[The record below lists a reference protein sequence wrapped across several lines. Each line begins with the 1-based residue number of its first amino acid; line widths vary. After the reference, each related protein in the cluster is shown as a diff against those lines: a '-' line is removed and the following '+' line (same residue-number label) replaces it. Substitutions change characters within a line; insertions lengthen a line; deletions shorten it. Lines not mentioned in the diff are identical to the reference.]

1 MLVAEK
7 LRTTT
12 MQHYPIARLVLP
24 VTLVAV
30 WTGSALAQPPGA
42 VPSDD
47 SRRILERIVVKVN
60 GEILTQTD
68 LENRQIAAIRGRG
81 EEPPGTNAELYQMLA
96 EVTPGVIADAV
107 DEMLLAQR
115 GKELGFRLSDDQFRE
130 FLDNLQQENNLES
143 DEELAELLDQ
153 QEGLALDELRRL
165 IERQM
170 LVGQVRQVQIVDR
183 VSITDVEAREYYD
196 TNIDEFT
203 EPATATLR
211 EILIA
216 VPEAAAGVNLV
227 ADQQARTRVTAV
239 LERLSGDEDFG
250 LVATEVSASA
260 SKANGG
266 LIGPL
271 QLSQLSESV
280 QKTIGSLEVGDV
292 SEAMPTI
299 QGYQILKLE
308 ARTDDTVRS
317 FDEVRENILTSV
329 FNDRRLEEYEKYLDG
344 LRDTATIEWK
354 SEELREAYDQ
364 FRTNPQADTRPPI

>member
-1 MLVAEK
+1 MLLDAQ

-12 MQHYPIARLVLP
+12 MRHDLIARLALS

-30 WTGSALAQPPGA
+30 WTGSALAQPLGAGPG
-42 VPSDD
+42 DD
-47 SRRILERIVVKVN
+47 GRRILERIVVKVN

-81 EEPPGTNAELYQMLA
+81 EQPGTNAELFQMLA
-96 EVTPGVIADAV
+96 DVTPGVIASAV

-115 GKELGFRLSDDQFRE
+115 GKELGFQLSDDQFRE
-130 FLDNLQQENNLES
+130 FLDNLQKENNLET
-143 DEELAELLDQ
+143 DEELAEILDQ
-153 QEGLALDELRRL
+153 QEGLTLDDLRRL

-170 LVGQVRQVQIVDR
+170 LVGQVQQVEILNR

-196 TNIDEFT
+196 ASIDQFT
-203 EPATATLR
+203 EPATAMLR

-216 VPEAAAGVNLV
+216 VPEAASGVNLV
-227 ADQQARTRVTAV
+227 ADEQARTKAIAV
-239 LERLSGDEDFG
+239 LERLSRGEDFG
-250 LVATEVSASA
+250 LVATEVSDSA
-260 SKANGG
+260 SKTNGG

-292 SEAMPTI
+292 SEVMPTT

-308 ARTDDTVRS
+308 ARTDDAVQP
-317 FDEVRENILTSV
+317 FDDVRETISSSV
-329 FNDRRLEEYEKYLDG
+329 FNDRRLEEYEKYLNS
-344 LRDTATIEWK
+344 LRETATIEWK

-364 FRTNPQADTRPPI
+364 FRANPPAALPPPI

>member
-7 LRTTT
+7 LRTIT

-153 QEGLALDELRRL
+153 QEGLTLDELRRL

>member
-1 MLVAEK
+1 MLLDAQ

-12 MQHYPIARLVLP
+12 MRHDLIARLALP

-30 WTGSALAQPPGA
+30 WTGSALAQPLGAGPG
-42 VPSDD
+42 DD
-47 SRRILERIVVKVN
+47 GRRILERIVVKVN

-81 EEPPGTNAELYQMLA
+81 EQPGTNAELFQMLA
-96 EVTPGVIADAV
+96 DVTPGVIASAV

-115 GKELGFRLSDDQFRE
+115 GKELGFQLSDDQFRE
-130 FLDNLQQENNLES
+130 FLDNLQKENNLET
-143 DEELAELLDQ
+143 DEELAEILDQ
-153 QEGLALDELRRL
+153 QEGLTLDDLRRL

-170 LVGQVRQVQIVDR
+170 LVGQVQQVEILNR

-196 TNIDEFT
+196 ASIDQFT
-203 EPATATLR
+203 EPATAMLR

-216 VPEAAAGVNLV
+216 VPEAASGVNLV
-227 ADQQARTRVTAV
+227 ADEQARTKAIAV
-239 LERLSGDEDFG
+239 LERLSRGEDFG
-250 LVATEVSASA
+250 LVATEVSDSA
-260 SKANGG
+260 SKTNGG

-292 SEAMPTI
+292 SEVMPTT

-308 ARTDDTVRS
+308 ARTDDAVQP
-317 FDEVRENILTSV
+317 FDDVRETISSSV
-329 FNDRRLEEYEKYLDG
+329 FNDRRLEEYEKYLNS
-344 LRDTATIEWK
+344 LRETATIEWK

-364 FRTNPQADTRPPI
+364 FRANPPAALPPPI

>member
-7 LRTTT
+7 LHTTT

-81 EEPPGTNAELYQMLA
+81 EKPPGTNAELYQMLA

-153 QEGLALDELRRL
+153 QEGLTLDELRRL

-271 QLSQLSESV
+271 QLSQLSKSV

>member
-1 MLVAEK
+1 MLIVEK

-12 MQHYPIARLVLP
+12 MRHHLIVRLALP
-24 VTLVAV
+24 MTLVAV
-30 WTGSALAQPPGA
+30 WIGSALAQPPGA
-42 VPSDD
+42 VPWDD
-47 SRRILERIVVKVN
+47 NRRILERIVVKVN

-68 LENRQIAAIRGRG
+68 LENLQIAVIRGRG
-81 EEPPGTNAELYQMLA
+81 EQPGTNAELYQMLA
-96 EVTPGVIADAV
+96 EVTPGIIANAV

-115 GKELGFRLSDDQFRE
+115 GKELGFQLSDDQFRE
-130 FLDNLQQENNLES
+130 FLDNLHQEHNLES
-143 DEELAELLDQ
+143 DEELAEILDQ
-153 QEGLALDELRRL
+153 QEGLTLDELRRL

-170 LVGQVRQVQIVDR
+170 LIGQVQQVEILNR

-196 TNIDEFT
+196 ANIDEFT

-216 VPEAAAGVNLV
+216 VPEAAEGVNLV
-227 ADQQARTRVTAV
+227 ADQEARMRATAV
-239 LERLSGDEDFG
+239 LERLSRGEDFG
-250 LVATEVSASA
+250 LVVTEVSDSA
-260 SKANGG
+260 SKANSG

-308 ARTDDTVRS
+308 ARTDDTVRP
-317 FDEVRENILTSV
+317 FEEVRENISTSV
-329 FNDRRLEEYEKYLDG
+329 FNDRRLEEYGKYLDG
-344 LRDTATIEWK
+344 LLDTATIEWK

-364 FRTNPQADTRPPI
+364 FRANPPADTPPPL

>member
-1 MLVAEK
+1 MLIDAQ

-12 MQHYPIARLVLP
+12 MRHDLIARLALP

-30 WTGSALAQPPGA
+30 WTGPALAQPLGAGPG
-42 VPSDD
+42 DD
-47 SRRILERIVVKVN
+47 GRRILERIVVKVN

-81 EEPPGTNAELYQMLA
+81 EQPGTNAELYQMLA
-96 EVTPGVIADAV
+96 DVTPGVIASAV

-115 GKELGFRLSDDQFRE
+115 GKELGFQLSDDQFRE
-130 FLDNLQQENNLES
+130 FLDNLEKENNLET
-143 DEELAELLDQ
+143 DEELAEVLDQ
-153 QEGLALDELRRL
+153 QEGLTLDDLRRL

-170 LVGQVRQVQIVDR
+170 LVGQVQQVEILNR

-196 TNIDEFT
+196 ASIDQFT

-216 VPEAAAGVNLV
+216 VPEAASGVNLV
-227 ADQQARTRVTAV
+227 ADEQARTKATAV
-239 LERLSGDEDFG
+239 LERLSGGEDFG
-250 LVATEVSASA
+250 LVATEVSDSA
-260 SKANGG
+260 SKTNGG

-280 QKTIGSLEVGDV
+280 QQTIGSLEVGDV
-292 SEAMPTI
+292 SEVMPTT

-308 ARTDDTVRS
+308 ARTDDAVQP
-317 FDEVRENILTSV
+317 FDDVRETISSSV
-329 FNDRRLEEYEKYLDG
+329 FNDRRLEEYEKYLNS
-344 LRDTATIEWK
+344 LRETATIEWK
-354 SEELREAYDQ
+354 SEELQEAYDQ
-364 FRTNPQADTRPPI
+364 FRANPPAALPPPI

>member
-153 QEGLALDELRRL
+153 QEGLTLDELRRL

-250 LVATEVSASA
+250 LIATEVSTSA

>member
-1 MLVAEK
+1 MLLDAQ

-12 MQHYPIARLVLP
+12 MRHDLIARLALP
-24 VTLVAV
+24 VTLIAV
-30 WTGSALAQPPGA
+30 WTGSALAQPLGAGPG
-42 VPSDD
+42 DD
-47 SRRILERIVVKVN
+47 GRRILERIVVKVN

-81 EEPPGTNAELYQMLA
+81 EQPGTNAELFQMLA
-96 EVTPGVIADAV
+96 DVTPGVIASAV

-115 GKELGFRLSDDQFRE
+115 GKELGFQLSDDQFRE
-130 FLDNLQQENNLES
+130 FLDNLQKENNLET
-143 DEELAELLDQ
+143 DEELAEILDQ
-153 QEGLALDELRRL
+153 QEGLTLDDLRRL

-170 LVGQVRQVQIVDR
+170 LVGQVQQVEILNR

-196 TNIDEFT
+196 ASIDQFT
-203 EPATATLR
+203 EPATAMLR

-216 VPEAAAGVNLV
+216 VPEAASGVNLV
-227 ADQQARTRVTAV
+227 ADEQARTKAIAV
-239 LERLSGDEDFG
+239 LERLSRGEDFG
-250 LVATEVSASA
+250 LVATEVSDSA
-260 SKANGG
+260 SKTNGG

-292 SEAMPTI
+292 SEVMPTT

-308 ARTDDTVRS
+308 ARTDDAVQP
-317 FDEVRENILTSV
+317 FDDVRETISSSV
-329 FNDRRLEEYEKYLDG
+329 FNDRRLEEYEKYLNS
-344 LRDTATIEWK
+344 LRETATIEWK

-364 FRTNPQADTRPPI
+364 FRANPPAALPPPI

>member
-1 MLVAEK
+1 M
-7 LRTTT
+7 RY
-12 MQHYPIARLVLP
+12 HPIARLALP
-24 VTLVAV
+24 VTLVVV

-42 VPSDD
+42 VPGDD
-47 SRRILERIVVKVN
+47 NRRILERIVVKVN

-68 LENRQIAAIRGRG
+68 LENRQITAIRGQG
-81 EEPPGTNAELYQMLA
+81 EQPGTNAELYQMLA
-96 EVTPGVIADAV
+96 EVTPRVIANAV

-115 GKELGFRLSDDQFRE
+115 GKELGFQLSDDQFRE

-143 DEELAELLDQ
+143 DEELAEILDQ
-153 QEGLALDELRRL
+153 QEGLTLDELRRL

-170 LVGQVRQVQIVDR
+170 LVGQVQQVEILNR

-196 TNIDEFT
+196 ANIDEFT

-211 EILIA
+211 EILIS

-227 ADQQARTRVTAV
+227 ADQQARTKATAV
-239 LERLSGDEDFG
+239 LERLSGGEDFG
-250 LVATEVSASA
+250 LVAAEVSDSA

-271 QLSQLSESV
+271 QLSQLSGSV
-280 QKTIGSLEVGDV
+280 QKTIGILEVGDV
-292 SEAMPTI
+292 SEVIPNV

-308 ARTDDTVRS
+308 ARTDDIVRP
-317 FDEVRENILTSV
+317 FEEVRENILTSV
-329 FNDRRLEEYEKYLDG
+329 FNGRRLEEYEKYLDG

-354 SEELREAYDQ
+354 SGELQEAHDQ
-364 FRTNPQADTRPPI
+364 FRANPPAPADTPPPL

>member
-1 MLVAEK
+1 MLIDAQ
-7 LRTTT
+7 LRSTT
-12 MQHYPIARLVLP
+12 MRHHLIARLALP

-42 VPSDD
+42 EPGDG
-47 SRRILERIVVKVN
+47 RRILERIVVKVN

-81 EEPPGTNAELYQMLA
+81 DQPGTNAELYQMLG
-96 EVTPGVIADAV
+96 EVTPGVIASAV

-115 GKELGFRLSDDQFRE
+115 GKELGFQLSDDQFRE
-130 FLDNLQQENNLES
+130 FLDNLREENNLET
-143 DEELAELLDQ
+143 DEELAEILDQ
-153 QEGLALDELRRL
+153 QEGLTLDDLRRL

-170 LVGQVRQVQIVDR
+170 LVGQVQQVEILNR

-196 TNIDEFT
+196 ASIDEFT

-216 VPEAAAGVNLV
+216 VPEAAAGVNLI
-227 ADQQARTRVTAV
+227 ADQQARTKAVGV
-239 LERLSGDEDFG
+239 LERLSSGEDFA
-250 LVATEVSASA
+250 LVATEVSDSA

-271 QLSQLSESV
+271 QLSQLSESA

-292 SEAMPTI
+292 SEAMPTT

-308 ARTDDTVRS
+308 ARTDDTVQP
-317 FDEVRENILTSV
+317 FEDVRENISTSV
-329 FNDRRLEEYEKYLDG
+329 FNGRQLEEYEKYLNS
-344 LRDTATIEWK
+344 LRETATIEWK

-364 FRTNPQADTRPPI
+364 FRANPPADLPPSI

>member
-1 MLVAEK
+1 MLIDAQ

-12 MQHYPIARLVLP
+12 MRHDLIARLALP

-30 WTGSALAQPPGA
+30 WTGSALAQPLGAGPG
-42 VPSDD
+42 DD
-47 SRRILERIVVKVN
+47 GRRILERIVVKVN

-81 EEPPGTNAELYQMLA
+81 EQPGTNAELYQMLA
-96 EVTPGVIADAV
+96 DVTPGVIASAV

-115 GKELGFRLSDDQFRE
+115 GKELGFQLSDDQFRE
-130 FLDNLQQENNLES
+130 FLDNLQKENNLET
-143 DEELAELLDQ
+143 DEELAEILDQ
-153 QEGLALDELRRL
+153 QEGLTLDDLRRL

-170 LVGQVRQVQIVDR
+170 LVGQVQQVEILNR
-183 VSITDVEAREYYD
+183 VSITDVEAREHYD
-196 TNIDEFT
+196 ASIDQFT

-216 VPEAAAGVNLV
+216 VPEAASGVNLV
-227 ADQQARTRVTAV
+227 ADEQARTKAIAV
-239 LERLSGDEDFG
+239 LERLSAGEDFG
-250 LVATEVSASA
+250 LVATEVSDSA
-260 SKANGG
+260 SKTNGG

-280 QKTIGSLEVGDV
+280 QKTIGNLEVGDV
-292 SEAMPTI
+292 SEVMPTT

-308 ARTDDTVRS
+308 ARTDDAVQP
-317 FDEVRENILTSV
+317 FDDVRETISSSV
-329 FNDRRLEEYEKYLDG
+329 FNDRRLEEYEKYLNS
-344 LRDTATIEWK
+344 LRETATIEWK

-364 FRTNPQADTRPPI
+364 FRANPPVALPPPI

>member
-1 MLVAEK
+1 MLIDAQ

-12 MQHYPIARLVLP
+12 MRHDLIARLALP

-30 WTGSALAQPPGA
+30 WTGSALAQPLGAGPG
-42 VPSDD
+42 DD
-47 SRRILERIVVKVN
+47 GRRILERIVVKVN

-81 EEPPGTNAELYQMLA
+81 EQPGTNAELYQMLA
-96 EVTPGVIADAV
+96 DVTPGVIASAV

-115 GKELGFRLSDDQFRE
+115 GKELGFQLSDDQFRE
-130 FLDNLQQENNLES
+130 FLDNLQKENNLET
-143 DEELAELLDQ
+143 DEELAEVLDQ
-153 QEGLALDELRRL
+153 QEGLTLDDLRRL

-170 LVGQVRQVQIVDR
+170 LVGQVQQVEILNR

-196 TNIDEFT
+196 ASIDQFT

-216 VPEAAAGVNLV
+216 VPEAASGVNLV
-227 ADQQARTRVTAV
+227 ADEQARTKAIAV
-239 LERLSGDEDFG
+239 LERLSRGEDFS
-250 LVATEVSASA
+250 LVATEVSDSA
-260 SKANGG
+260 SKTNGG

-292 SEAMPTI
+292 SEVMPTT
-299 QGYQILKLE
+299 QGYQVLKLE
-308 ARTDDTVRS
+308 ARTDDAVQP
-317 FDEVRENILTSV
+317 FDDVRETISSSV
-329 FNDRRLEEYEKYLDG
+329 FNDRRLEEYEKYLNS
-344 LRDTATIEWK
+344 LRETATIEWK

-364 FRTNPQADTRPPI
+364 FRANPPAALPPPI

>member
-1 MLVAEK
+1 MPLDAQ

-12 MQHYPIARLVLP
+12 MRHDLIARLALP

-30 WTGSALAQPPGA
+30 WTGSALAQPLGAGPG
-42 VPSDD
+42 DD
-47 SRRILERIVVKVN
+47 GRRILERIVVKVN

-81 EEPPGTNAELYQMLA
+81 EQPGTNAELFQMLA
-96 EVTPGVIADAV
+96 DVTPGVIASAV

-115 GKELGFRLSDDQFRE
+115 GKELGFQLSDDQFRE
-130 FLDNLQQENNLES
+130 FLDNLQKENNLET
-143 DEELAELLDQ
+143 DEELAEILDQ
-153 QEGLALDELRRL
+153 QEGLTLDDLRRL

-170 LVGQVRQVQIVDR
+170 LVGQVQQVEILNR

-196 TNIDEFT
+196 ASIDQFT
-203 EPATATLR
+203 EPATAMLR

-216 VPEAAAGVNLV
+216 VPEAASGVNLV
-227 ADQQARTRVTAV
+227 ADEQARTKAIAV
-239 LERLSGDEDFG
+239 LERLSRGEDFG
-250 LVATEVSASA
+250 LVATEVSDSA
-260 SKANGG
+260 SKTNGG

-292 SEAMPTI
+292 SEVMPTT

-308 ARTDDTVRS
+308 ARTDDAVQP
-317 FDEVRENILTSV
+317 FDDVRETISSSV
-329 FNDRRLEEYEKYLDG
+329 FNDRRLEEYEKYLNS
-344 LRDTATIEWK
+344 LRETATIEWK

-364 FRTNPQADTRPPI
+364 FRANPPAALPPPI